1 MYFTK
6 KELAKFLNISVSL
19 VDKLMSQKMPY
30 IKIGKSVRFDPDL
43 VVEWLKQ
50 RGGNN
55 ESIL

>member
-1 MYFTK
+1 MYLTK

-19 VDKLMSQKMPY
+19 VNKLMTQKMPY
-30 IKIGKSVRFDPDL
+30 VKIGKSVRFDPNL
-43 VVEWLKQ
+43 VVEWIKQ